1 MTRIVFVHGIHQQ
14 GKSSQSLRDEW
25 LDALG
30 PALASAGYDGPA
42 LAPDVP
48 FYGDR
53 LWELADR
60 QGGPT
65 IAQGG
70 GAVPSDEAAF
80 LATSLDE
87 VVQKVDAV
95 DEAAVQAEEDKL
107 GLAVDQGIFGMSRR
121 ANAIARV
128 IESVS
133 PLHGDVA
140 LRVLHQAWVYLRKPG
155 AAEEIDAIVAPHFKD
170 GPCIVVA
177 HSLGTIVSFKLLR
190 RLALQGQP
198 LDVPLFITLGSP
210 LSLRAVRGALG
221 PAFAPPKGIGRW
233 LNAYDVDDF
242 VALGQG
248 LTRGTFAEGIENWG
262 EVENLKDDPHS
273 IKGYLADAK
282 VTSALL
288 KALHSQGQ

>member
-14 GKSSQSLRDEW
+14 GKSTESLRAEW
-25 LDALG
+25 LEALE
-30 PALASAGYDGPA
+30 PALASAGYAGPA
-42 LAPDVP
+42 LVPDVP

-60 QGGPT
+60 RGGPAV
-65 IAQGG
+65 AQGAG
-70 GAVPSDEAAF
+70 EMPSDEAEF
-80 LATSLDE
+80 LARSLDE
-87 VVQKVDAV
+87 VVEKVDMV
-95 DEAAVQAEEDKL
+95 DESAVQAEEEKL
-107 GLAVDQGIFGMSRR
+107 SLAVDQGIFGMSRR

-128 IESVS
+128 IEAVS

-155 AAEEIDAIVAPHFKD
+155 AAEEIDAIVAPHFKE

-198 LDVPLFITLGSP
+198 LDVPLFVTLGSP

-242 VALGQG
+242 VSLGQG

-262 EVENLKDDPHS
+262 EVENLKDDPHA
-273 IKGYLADAK
+273 IKGYLGDAK
-282 VTSALL
+282 VAGALL
-288 KALHSQGQ
+288 KVLQAQG